1 VDVYVCRSERRALI
15 AALLRKEDIAMK
27 KFAITTAAVG
37 VLAFTFVSLMPQ
49 PADAGWRR
57 KALRH
62 GYVPG
67 ATVYVGPRYGYYAPR
82 RRYYGRCGYYGCG
95 GYPYAYYPYW
105 RGRYY
110 RGWY

>member
-1 VDVYVCRSERRALI
+1 
-15 AALLRKEDIAMK
+15 MK
-27 KFAITTAAVG
+27 KFAFRAAAVG
-37 VLAFTFVSLMPQ
+37 VIAFTIVTLLPQ

-57 KALRH
+57 KAWRN
-62 GYVPG
+62 GYGPG
-67 ATVYVGPRYGYYAPR
+67 VSVYVGPRWGYYAP
-82 RRYYGRCGYYGCG
+82 RRYYGRCGGYYGCYAG

>member
-1 VDVYVCRSERRALI
+1 
-15 AALLRKEDIAMK
+15 MK
-27 KFAITTAAVG
+27 KFAILAAAVG
-37 VLAFTFVSLMPQ
+37 VIAFTVVTLLPQ

-57 KALRH
+57 KAWR
-62 GYVPG
+62 GAYAPG
-67 ATVYVGPRYGYYAPR
+67 VHVYVGPRYGYYAPR
-82 RRYYGRCGYYGCG
+82 TYRGCGYYRCA